1 MQKILPFLTI
11 LALFSALP
19 VLADVPAPG
28 KAAVRWYSEGTAP
41 LASRYIPQLIVK
53 PGRASLIL
61 RPDSRQR
68 VVVPAPG
75 NRTDNRFLTK

>member
-1 MQKILPFLTI
+1 MQKFLPFLTI
-11 LALFSALP
+11 LALFAALP
-19 VLADVPAPG
+19 VLADVPVPSNAV
-28 KAAVRWYSEGTAP
+28 VRWYSEGTAP
-41 LASRYIPQLIVK
+41 LASRYIPQLIVQ
-53 PGRASLIL
+53 PGRASLSL